1 MKKGQ
6 NMSSLKGLVVAAL
19 ILIMVMACSGKMDGV
34 VRRDAKRIDI
44 MYSDSRLKTAELAT
58 VLPNGERFNGKSE
71 PYDRNQEVM
80 SADSSTTDDA
90 AVHFED
96 LQTFAGNVKATLT
109 SDRGNVIECRFKL
122 TDVVI
127 GFSSGGVG
135 ICQVS
140 DGRVIDV
147 FF

>member
-1 MKKGQ
+1 MNKPKGIVAAA
-6 NMSSLKGLVVAAL
+6 LLLVV
-19 ILIMVMACSGKMDGV
+19 VMGCSGKMDGV
-34 VRRDAKRIDI
+34 IRSDAKRIDI

-58 VLPNGERFNGKSE
+58 VLPNGERFSGKSE

-80 SADSSTTDDA
+80 SADSSATDDVA
-90 AVHFED
+90 IHFED

-109 SDRGNVIECRFKL
+109 SARGNVIECRFKM
-122 TDVVI
+122 TDVVM